1 MARRRAATRQRIFAE
16 AMRLFVERGFDRVTV
31 AEIAEAADIG
41 KGTFFTY
48 FPSKADVFRYLGEQV
63 TLAGLAAMAEVP
75 SDAPA
80 AERIRVLFGAM
91 GRWHEEHPEFARQM
105 AKVRSFTPAADFGSE
120 NQRRLCGAIAQAVE
134 EGQVGG
140 QFRAG
145 VSAEDVAL
153 ALQFQYLGLVA
164 TWALHQEGRG
174 LGERLQAAVEIV
186 LRGLA

>member
-1 MARRRAATRQRIFAE
+1 
-16 AMRLFVERGFDRVTV
+16 MRLFVERGFDQVTV

-63 TLAGLAAMAEVP
+63 TQAGLAAMTEV
-75 SDAPA
+75 SGDAPA

-91 GRWHEEHPEFARQM
+91 GRWHEEHPELARQM
-105 AKVRSFTPAADFGSE
+105 AKVRSFTPADFGSE
-120 NQRRLCGAIAQAVE
+120 NQRRVCGAVAQVVE
-134 EGQVGG
+134 AGQADG

-145 VSAEDVAL
+145 LSVEDVAL

-164 TWALHQEGRG
+164 TWALSEEGRD

>member
-1 MARRRAATRQRIFAE
+1 
-16 AMRLFVERGFDRVTV
+16 MRLFVERGFDQVTV

-63 TLAGLAAMAEVP
+63 TQAGIAAMAEVP
-75 SDAPA
+75 GDAPA

-105 AKVRSFTPAADFGSE
+105 AKVRSFTPAGDFGSE
-120 NQRRLCGAIAQAVE
+120 NQRRLCGAIAQAVQ
-134 EGQVGG
+134 EGQAGG

-145 VSAEDVAL
+145 VSVEDVAL
-153 ALQFQYLGLVA
+153 TLQFQYLGLLA
-164 TWALHQEGRG
+164 TWALHQDGRG
-174 LGERLQAAVEIV
+174 LDERLQAAVEIV